1 MNYMLIY
8 SSLKIL
14 EKKMVS
20 NFFVPTQKKGK
31 HESREAQ
38 NHTDNQGN
46 SIVRTQKKI
55 SFLTIFSIIALH

>member
-14 EKKMVS
+14 ENKKMVS
-20 NFFVPTQKKGK
+20 NFFAPTQKKGK
-31 HESREAQ
+31 HESREAHKSAH

-46 SIVRTQKKI
+46 SIVRTQNFWEKKL
-55 SFLTIFSIIALH
+55 SF